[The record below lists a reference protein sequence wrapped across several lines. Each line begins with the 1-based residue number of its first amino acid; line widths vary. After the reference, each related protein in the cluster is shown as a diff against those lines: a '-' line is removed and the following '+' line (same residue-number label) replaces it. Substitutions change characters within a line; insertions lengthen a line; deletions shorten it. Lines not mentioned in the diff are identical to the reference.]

1 MTGQVNAR
9 SYLQRFNYHNQSKDW
24 FIFFFFSPSLISPQ
38 SLIYEKYVYKR
49 IEIITNNL
57 KQLRDM
63 GNLIKGLKVAAYVA
77 EIIVAGSVV
86 IELAEK
92 YCGKFGKKK
101 IATGEVKA
109 VDAATEN

>member
-1 MTGQVNAR
+1 MYIR
-9 SYLQRFNYHNQSKDW
+9 
-24 FIFFFFSPSLISPQ
+24 
-38 SLIYEKYVYKR
+38 E
-49 IEIITNNL
+49 IENRNNNINNL

-92 YCGKFGKKK
+92 YCGKKRKT
-101 IATGEVKA
+101 ATSKVKA